1 MSSLLNVL
9 MGVLGTGLMILL
21 CNRFF
26 TYVDETTLNSRAIY
40 TAFVAI
46 LDNFYALTGT
56 SDSIS
61 AAEQAEMDKL
71 YSLLTPTALFN
82 KLYSY
87 LKCRGSWITE
97 TNNLTLAM

>member
-1 MSSLLNVL
+1 

-87 LKCRGSWITE
+87 LKCRGS
-97 TNNLTLAM
+97 